1 MPQKGGKVNESPCS
15 SYNKLVLGI
24 KKKQKH
30 ERLAAPFFPFDG
42 DLKNW
47 KTQTLLKPNPE

>member
-42 DLKNW
+42 DLKN
-47 KTQTLLKPNPE
+47 